1 MTAILKVKDGNGNVI
16 PIQAIKGEKG
26 DKGDKGD
33 RGLPGTGGV
42 PDGGT
47 TGQVLAKNSNA
58 DGDAG
63 WSTPEPFVINSG
75 EHYNQLFVNKS
86 YAEIKEAYESGKN
99 VVIIW
104 NNKQYPLS
112 SISDE
117 KVEFVVEESI
127 TNSDDYTMYNI
138 HTRTLAIYS
147 ESGKR
152 ATKDYINLNVYS
164 INGCDKL
171 FAPKASAVLT
181 TEQTLTTEQQSQALA
196 NIGGLSKNQGAA
208 NSGKFLGIGADGI
221 VVPTEVDGG
230 GGSDRLIAKYVH
242 SGNPVIQPT
251 ALDLTTGVFT
261 CAGHGLTTGD
271 TVMVIPDGSFSTI
284 PFELCSTSTISTAKL
299 TVGVIDTNTFTLRNG
314 STDITYPNTNNTTVD
329 VSKWHIEKSAVQ
341 IYTISGFSAKEIKV
355 ILSGFAWGSSNYFLN
370 INAKDTSGYV
380 KSRYA
385 NNIGAT
391 CKNHCML
398 PPFYNVEVYFG
409 NSTKMNA
416 MSLNSPTTEADYK
429 YIQQYPQFMGYGSRS
444 KVESVLYMYALADH
458 DDLIELKLNSSNY
471 DADNNLMLANGF
483 TVEVYR
489 LG

>member
-33 RGLPGTGGV
+33 RGLPGSGGV

-47 TGQVLAKNSNA
+47 TGQVLTKNSNA

-63 WSTPEPFVINSG
+63 WKDISG
-75 EHYNQLFVNKS
+75 Y
-86 YAEIKEAYESGKN
+86 
-99 VVIIW
+99 
-104 NNKQYPLS
+104 LS
-112 SISDE
+112 E
-117 KVEFVVEESI
+117 KL
-127 TNSDDYTMYNI
+127 D
-138 HTRTLAIYS
+138 
-147 ESGKR
+147 
-152 ATKDYINLNVYS
+152 
-164 INGCDKL
+164 
-171 FAPKASAVLT
+171 
-181 TEQTLTTEQQSQALA
+181 
-196 NIGGLSKNQGAA
+196 KNQGTA

-221 VVPTEVDGG
+221 VVPTEVGGG

>member
-1 MTAILKVKDGNGNVI
+1 MNLKIKFDLEETEL
-16 PIQAIKGEKG
+16 KGEIENLIPSSG
-26 DKGDKGD
+26 GS
-33 RGLPGTGGV
+33 LPS
-42 PDGGT
+42 GGT
-47 TGQVLAKNSNA
+47 TGQILTKNSDK

-63 WSTPEPFVINSG
+63 WSTPEP
-75 EHYNQLFVNKS
+75 
-86 YAEIKEAYESGKN
+86 
-99 VVIIW
+99 
-104 NNKQYPLS
+104 
-112 SISDE
+112 
-117 KVEFVVEESI
+117 
-127 TNSDDYTMYNI
+127 
-138 HTRTLAIYS
+138 
-147 ESGKR
+147 
-152 ATKDYINLNVYS
+152 
-164 INGCDKL
+164 
-171 FAPKASAVLT
+171 AVLT